1 VFALRD
7 ACPHRGIPLHYGR
20 FDGETIAC
28 CYHGWRFDTAGTCVE
43 IPSLREGQEID
54 LARIRC
60 EDYPCT
66 ERQGLVWI
74 YFRHPKQ
81 SLDAV
86 EPPEPPRIPVFSEE
100 ARPAAA
106 IMLPFPCS
114 TDHAAFGLM
123 DPTHAAY
130 VHTSRWFKHK
140 ASKLRPKEKEF
151 KPIELGWQMV
161 RHRLRRK
168 SVYKL
173 LGPTWRPRSPT
184 KPGCGSRMHG
194 DRQTVV
200 GLTAITPITEVDG
213 SAPDLRFAALGGSA
227 CAAAQNLHAH
237 LFGSGP
243 ASGDPAT

>member
-1 VFALRD
+1 M
-7 ACPHRGIPLHYGR
+7 
-20 FDGETIAC
+20 
-28 CYHGWRFDTAGTCVE
+28 
-43 IPSLREGQEID
+43 
-54 LARIRC
+54 
-60 EDYPCT
+60 
-66 ERQGLVWI
+66 
-74 YFRHPKQ
+74 
-81 SLDAV
+81 
-86 EPPEPPRIPVFSEE
+86 PVFSAE

-140 ASKLRPKEKEF
+140 ATQLRPKEKEF

-161 RHRLRRK
+161 RHRLPPQNL
-168 SVYKL
+168 VYKL
-173 LGPTWRPRSPT
+173 LGHNVETEISY
-184 KPGCGSRMHG
+184 KLPGLRIEEVRG

-200 GLTAITPITEVDG
+200 GLTAITPITDEFDG
-213 SAPDLRFAALGGSA
+213 SAPDLLGVAALGGSA

-243 ASGDPAT
+243 ASGDPAA